1 MRTKR
6 SPGHPREHVY
16 LRFTSGSELNE
27 AIVAQR
33 ARLLFYELD
42 MTEKGTEL
50 IFSTNFSCY

>member
-1 MRTKR
+1 MGTKR

-16 LRFTSGSELNE
+16 WRLTSGSELNE